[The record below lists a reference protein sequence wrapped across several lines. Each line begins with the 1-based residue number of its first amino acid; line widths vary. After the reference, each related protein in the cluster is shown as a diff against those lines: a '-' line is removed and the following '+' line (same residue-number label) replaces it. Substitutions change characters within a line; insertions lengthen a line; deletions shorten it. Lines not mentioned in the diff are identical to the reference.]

1 MDLQKLV
8 ASLLNVEKKSNPH
21 KSKSPM
27 HHTSPTHDVSKQEN
41 GKVYLPPLCQLLEI
55 TLNRLLSGQHLN
67 SETCRQQDEKSMDA
81 LFFFTRTTF
90 QNLLCFQ
97 SPLNKSYHSLF
108 LPSWNKQ
115 SISSFFNKMWFLLHR
130 SLCLE
135 NCPLHS
141 VKN

>member
-1 MDLQKLV
+1 MSKRKAIHTKANRQCTAHPQLMTFQNRKMEKLTCPSMSV
-8 ASLLNVEKKSNPH
+8 IRN
-21 KSKSPM
+21 
-27 HHTSPTHDVSKQEN
+27 HT
-41 GKVYLPPLCQLLEI
+41 
-55 TLNRLLSGQHLN
+55 NRLLSGQHLN

-90 QNLLCFQ
+90 QNLLCYQ